1 MDKPYSS
8 MPMIAGILLIVE
20 AGFKLLILFGILVAS
35 IFMIAPMSSFPINT
49 VALIPI
55 VMVPLLAWAVLALVG
70 GIFSLQRKRWGLSL
84 AGAIVAI
91 LPFSLLGMTALVLI
105 VLSKNEFE

>member
-20 AGFKLLILFGILVAS
+20 AGFKLLILLGILVAS

>member
-1 MDKPYSS
+1 MDKQKTS
-8 MPMIAGILLIVE
+8 MPIIAGILLIVE
-20 AGFKLLILFGILVAS
+20 AGFKLLVLLGTLGVS
-35 IFMIAPMSSFPINT
+35 IFMIAPMSFPINT

-70 GIFSLQRKRWGLSL
+70 GIFALQRKRWGLAL

-91 LPFSLLGMTALVLI
+91 LPFSLLGMAALILI
-105 VLSKNEFE
+105 ILSKNEFE

>member
-8 MPMIAGILLIVE
+8 MPMIAGILLIAE
-20 AGFKLLILFGILVAS
+20 AGFKLLILFGIAVAS
-35 IFMIAPMSSFPINT
+35 IFAIFPATSFPINT
-49 VALIPI
+49 VALVPI
-55 VMVPLLAWAVLALVG
+55 VLVPLMGWISLALVG

>member
-20 AGFKLLILFGILVAS
+20 AGFKLLLLFGIIVAS
-35 IFMIAPMSSFPINT
+35 IFAIFPVTSFPINT
-49 VALIPI
+49 VALVPI
-55 VMVPLLAWAVLALVG
+55 VLVPLIAWIGFALVG
-70 GIFSLQRKRWGLSL
+70 GIFSLQRKRWGLAL

>member
-1 MDKPYSS
+1 MDNKQTS
-8 MPMIAGILLIVE
+8 MPIIAGILLIVE
-20 AGFKLLILFGILVAS
+20 AGFKLLLLFGVIGAS
-35 IFMIAPMSSFPINT
+35 IFAIFPVASFPIST
-49 VALIPI
+49 VALVPI
-55 VMVPLLAWAVLALVG
+55 VIVPLITWVALALIG
-70 GIFSLQRKRWGLSL
+70 GIFSLQRKKWELSL